1 MASGKVGLFIG
12 LYYYGRI
19 ETLMRRIRQLPWV
32 TYTILLIQVIV
43 FGWEILQGGSEN
55 ISALVAAGAKVNGL
69 VAQGQW
75 WRLITPI
82 FVHIG
87 WQHILI
93 NSLTLYFMGQQL
105 EFLYGPLKF
114 IGLYLLSGIGGNL
127 MSFAFG
133 SSASLSAGAS
143 TSLFGLFGLY
153 VTLGL
158 IFRKNE
164 VIRQWAQQFLL
175 LIILNLGTDTFMG
188 GIDIWGHIGGALTGC
203 LLGFVISVPQMQNS
217 LSRLGRIISIVILL
231 VLAVVLYQIGVARA

>member
-19 ETLMRRIRQLPWV
+19 ETLMRRIRQLSWA
-32 TYTILLIQVIV
+32 TYTILLIQIIV

-175 LIILNLGTDTFMG
+175 LIILNLGTDIFMG

>member
-175 LIILNLGTDTFMG
+175 LIILNLGTDIFMG

>member
-19 ETLMRRIRQLPWV
+19 ETLMRMIRQLPWA
-32 TYTILLIQVIV
+32 TYTILLLQVIV

-133 SSASLSAGAS
+133 SSSSLSAGAS

-175 LIILNLGTDTFMG
+175 LIILNLGTDIFMG

-231 VLAVVLYQIGVARA
+231 VSAVVLYQIGVARA

>member
-1 MASGKVGLFIG
+1 
-12 LYYYGRI
+12 
-19 ETLMRRIRQLPWV
+19 MRRIRQLPWA

-175 LIILNLGTDTFMG
+175 LIILNLGTDIFMG

-231 VLAVVLYQIGVARA
+231 VLTVVLYQIGVARA

>member
-1 MASGKVGLFIG
+1 
-12 LYYYGRI
+12 
-19 ETLMRRIRQLPWV
+19 MRRIRQLPWA

-175 LIILNLGTDTFMG
+175 LIILNLGTDIFMG

>member
-1 MASGKVGLFIG
+1 
-12 LYYYGRI
+12 
-19 ETLMRRIRQLPWV
+19 MRRIRQLPWA
-32 TYTILLIQVIV
+32 TYTILLLQVIV

-175 LIILNLGTDTFMG
+175 LIILNLGTDIFMG

>member
-1 MASGKVGLFIG
+1 
-12 LYYYGRI
+12 
-19 ETLMRRIRQLPWV
+19 MRRIRQLPWA
-32 TYTILLIQVIV
+32 TYTILLIQIIV
-43 FGWEILQGGSEN
+43 FGCEILQGGSEN

-175 LIILNLGTDTFMG
+175 LIILNLGTDIFMG

-203 LLGFVISVPQMQNS
+203 LLGFVISVPQTQNS

-231 VLAVVLYQIGVARA
+231 VSAVVLYQIGVARA

>member
-175 LIILNLGTDTFMG
+175 LIILNLGTDIFMG

-231 VLAVVLYQIGVARA
+231 ILAVVLYQIGVARA

>member
-19 ETLMRRIRQLPWV
+19 ETLMRMIRQLPWA
-32 TYTILLIQVIV
+32 TYTILLLQVIV

-133 SSASLSAGAS
+133 SSSSLSAGAS

-175 LIILNLGTDTFMG
+175 LIILNLGTDIFMG

-203 LLGFVISVPQMQNS
+203 LLGFVISVPQTQNS

>member
-1 MASGKVGLFIG
+1 
-12 LYYYGRI
+12 
-19 ETLMRRIRQLPWV
+19 MRRIRQLPWA

-164 VIRQWAQQFLL
+164 VIRQWSQQFLL
-175 LIILNLGTDTFMG
+175 LIILNLGTDIFMG

>member
-1 MASGKVGLFIG
+1 
-12 LYYYGRI
+12 
-19 ETLMRRIRQLPWV
+19 MRRIRQLPWA

-175 LIILNLGTDTFMG
+175 LIILNLCTDIFMG

>member
-1 MASGKVGLFIG
+1 
-12 LYYYGRI
+12 
-19 ETLMRRIRQLPWV
+19 MRRIRQLPWA

-175 LIILNLGTDTFMG
+175 LIILNLGTDIFMG

-203 LLGFVISVPQMQNS
+203 LLGFVISVPQAQNS

-231 VLAVVLYQIGVARA
+231 VSAVVLYQIGVARA

>member
-1 MASGKVGLFIG
+1 
-12 LYYYGRI
+12 
-19 ETLMRRIRQLPWV
+19 MRRIRQLPWA

-175 LIILNLGTDTFMG
+175 LIILNLGTDIFMG

-231 VLAVVLYQIGVARA
+231 VLAVVLYQIGVTRA

>member
-1 MASGKVGLFIG
+1 
-12 LYYYGRI
+12 
-19 ETLMRRIRQLPWV
+19 MRRIRQLPWV

-175 LIILNLGTDTFMG
+175 LIILNLGTDIFMG

>member
-32 TYTILLIQVIV
+32 TYTILLLQVIV

-175 LIILNLGTDTFMG
+175 LIILNLGTDIFMG

-203 LLGFVISVPQMQNS
+203 LLGFVISVPQTQNS

>member
-19 ETLMRRIRQLPWV
+19 ETLMRMIRQLPWA
-32 TYTILLIQVIV
+32 TYTILLLQVIV

-133 SSASLSAGAS
+133 SSSSLSAGAS

-175 LIILNLGTDTFMG
+175 LIILNLGTDIFMG

>member
-55 ISALVAAGAKVNGL
+55 IFALVAAGAKVNGL

-175 LIILNLGTDTFMG
+175 LIILNLGTDIFMG

>member
-19 ETLMRRIRQLPWV
+19 ETLMRRIRQLPWA

-55 ISALVAAGAKVNGL
+55 VSALVAAGAKVNGL

-175 LIILNLGTDTFMG
+175 LIILNLGTDIFMG

-203 LLGFVISVPQMQNS
+203 LLGFVISVPQTQNY
-217 LSRLGRIISIVILL
+217 LSRLGQIISIVILL

>member
-1 MASGKVGLFIG
+1 
-12 LYYYGRI
+12 
-19 ETLMRRIRQLPWV
+19 MRRIRQLPWA
-32 TYTILLIQVIV
+32 TFTILLIQVIV

-175 LIILNLGTDTFMG
+175 LIILNLGTDIFMG

>member
-158 IFRKNE
+158 IFRRNE

-175 LIILNLGTDTFMG
+175 LIILNLGTDIFMG

>member
-1 MASGKVGLFIG
+1 
-12 LYYYGRI
+12 
-19 ETLMRRIRQLPWV
+19 MRRIRQLPWA

-175 LIILNLGTDTFMG
+175 LIILNLGTDIFMG
-188 GIDIWGHIGGALTGC
+188 GIDIWGHIGGVLTGC

>member
-1 MASGKVGLFIG
+1 
-12 LYYYGRI
+12 
-19 ETLMRRIRQLPWV
+19 MRRIRQLPWA

-105 EFLYGPLKF
+105 EFLYRPLKF

-175 LIILNLGTDTFMG
+175 LIILNLGTDIFMG

>member
-153 VTLGL
+153 ITLGL

-175 LIILNLGTDTFMG
+175 LIILNLGTDIFMG

>member
-19 ETLMRRIRQLPWV
+19 EILMRRIRQLPWA
-32 TYTILLIQVIV
+32 TYTILLLQVIV

-175 LIILNLGTDTFMG
+175 LIILNLGTDIFMG

-203 LLGFVISVPQMQNS
+203 LLGFVISVPQTQNS

-231 VLAVVLYQIGVARA
+231 VSAVVLYQIGVARA

>member
-164 VIRQWAQQFLL
+164 VIRQWSQQFLL
-175 LIILNLGTDTFMG
+175 LIILNLGTDIFMG

-231 VLAVVLYQIGVARA
+231 VLTVVLYQIGVARA

>member
-1 MASGKVGLFIG
+1 
-12 LYYYGRI
+12 
-19 ETLMRRIRQLPWV
+19 MRRIRQLPWA

-164 VIRQWAQQFLL
+164 VIRQWAQKFLL
-175 LIILNLGTDTFMG
+175 LIILNLGTDIFMG

>member
-32 TYTILLIQVIV
+32 TYTILLLQVIV

-175 LIILNLGTDTFMG
+175 LIILNLGTDIFMG

-203 LLGFVISVPQMQNS
+203 LLGFVISVPQTQNS

-231 VLAVVLYQIGVARA
+231 VSAVVLYQIGVARA

>member
-1 MASGKVGLFIG
+1 
-12 LYYYGRI
+12 
-19 ETLMRRIRQLPWV
+19 MRRIRQLPWA

-175 LIILNLGTDTFMG
+175 LIILNLGTDIFMG

-203 LLGFVISVPQMQNS
+203 LLGFVISVPQTQNS

-231 VLAVVLYQIGVARA
+231 VSAVVLYQIGVARA

>member
-1 MASGKVGLFIG
+1 
-12 LYYYGRI
+12 
-19 ETLMRRIRQLPWV
+19 MRRIRQLPWA

-175 LIILNLGTDTFMG
+175 LIILNLGTDIFMG

-203 LLGFVISVPQMQNS
+203 LLGFVISVPQTQNS

>member
-1 MASGKVGLFIG
+1 
-12 LYYYGRI
+12 
-19 ETLMRRIRQLPWV
+19 MRRIRQLPWA
-32 TYTILLIQVIV
+32 TYTILLLQVIV

-175 LIILNLGTDTFMG
+175 LIILNLGTDIFMG

-231 VLAVVLYQIGVARA
+231 VLTVVLYQIGVARA

>member
-1 MASGKVGLFIG
+1 
-12 LYYYGRI
+12 
-19 ETLMRRIRQLPWV
+19 
-32 TYTILLIQVIV
+32 
-43 FGWEILQGGSEN
+43 
-55 ISALVAAGAKVNGL
+55 
-69 VAQGQW
+69 
-75 WRLITPI
+75 
-82 FVHIG
+82 
-87 WQHILI
+87 
-93 NSLTLYFMGQQL
+93 MGQQL

-175 LIILNLGTDTFMG
+175 LIILNLGTDIFMG

-203 LLGFVISVPQMQNS
+203 LLGFVISVPQTQNS

>member
-93 NSLTLYFMGQQL
+93 NFLTLYFMGQQL

-175 LIILNLGTDTFMG
+175 LIILNLGTDIFMG

>member
-1 MASGKVGLFIG
+1 
-12 LYYYGRI
+12 
-19 ETLMRRIRQLPWV
+19 MRSIRQLPWA

-175 LIILNLGTDTFMG
+175 LIILNLGTDIFMG

>member
-175 LIILNLGTDTFMG
+175 LIILNLGTDIFMG
-188 GIDIWGHIGGALTGC
+188 SIDIWGHIGGALTGC

>member
-1 MASGKVGLFIG
+1 M
-12 LYYYGRI
+12 
-19 ETLMRRIRQLPWV
+19 MRRIRQLPWA
-32 TYTILLIQVIV
+32 TYTILLLQVIV

-133 SSASLSAGAS
+133 SNTSLSAGAS

-164 VIRQWAQQFLL
+164 VIRQWSQQFLL
-175 LIILNLGTDTFMG
+175 LIILNLGTDIFMG

-231 VLAVVLYQIGVARA
+231 VLTVVLYQIGVARA

>member
-1 MASGKVGLFIG
+1 MKK
-12 LYYYGRI
+12 
-19 ETLMRRIRQLPWV
+19 IRQLPLA
-32 TYTILLIQVIV
+32 TYAILLIQLIV

-55 ISALVAAGAKVNGL
+55 ISALVASGAKVNGL
-69 VAQGQW
+69 ITQGQW

-114 IGLYLLSGIGGNL
+114 IVLYLLSGIGGNL
-127 MSFAFG
+127 MSFALG
-133 SSASLSAGAS
+133 NNTSLSAGAS

-158 IFRKNE
+158 IFRKNN
-164 VIRQWAQQFLL
+164 VLRQWAQQFLL
-175 LIILNLGTDTFMG
+175 LIILNLGTDIFMG
-188 GIDIWGHIGGALTGC
+188 GIDIWGHIGGALTGF
-203 LLGFVISVPQMQNS
+203 LLGFVISVPQMKNS
-217 LSRLGRIISIVILL
+217 MSQLGRIIIILVL
-231 VLAVVLYQIGVARA
+231 IVLAVALYQIGVART